1 MNGDEPPRYFMPDPD
16 TSLDNSTSNAS
27 SSQTQIRRR
36 RSHGVITPH
45 ACTECRKKRVKCDGK
60 LACSRCKSYNIE
72 CIYTAPLIRT
82 KGSLRAELEQLRRR
96 EDSVSRVMAALGGR
110 AEVSDQV
117 MMRLWNGHSIEH
129 VSRWLVDEPTQ
140 NGELSDPQPSG
151 DTPRAQESR
160 DASPSSS
167 SPPLLSPHESHS
179 TVQDGSSIH
188 SALHGGGSILWP
200 SGEPASEV
208 IASWT
213 RMTSDTGLVRHL
225 LALYFCWEHPTF
237 VSLSREHYLRDFHD
251 GKTRYCS
258 AMLTNALLALASR
271 LSSRPALRTEAGPP
285 AGQQFFQEC
294 QRLYLDE
301 TDHHRLTTVQA
312 LGIMS
317 LREVSC
323 GHLSASEYYAG
334 QCMRLALEMG
344 LHDLQSLDT
353 RDEEEMQDRTVK
365 LATFW
370 GAFAL
375 NNALSF
381 AGSLPRTSSMPSLP
395 IKLPTMEALEAH
407 AWIPYT
413 DDDVPL
419 ELPYRQPSNERSVF
433 ALFCQLS
440 GLAHQSVYL
449 IHDPS
454 QQLTAKTLLHH
465 YTKYLLWYDS
475 LPEALR
481 LGQNFT
487 PHVLFA
493 HMYYHFAIVMLF
505 WPVVE
510 YEIIGT
516 ELSPKHICTE
526 AADAIVTLLKSYASL
541 YTLGR
546 TPSLTPYL
554 TLTAAV
560 VHLAASTNF
569 KYHTTNTIKSQYED
583 LTFPRRRDS
592 GSSGSSSNGASF
604 SALRADVAM
613 LENMTQSHHLARKAL
628 GILAMLF
635 EKWDVDIEI
644 AAARVSLQDCIDL
657 CWPYNW
663 THQQRG
669 PPLGF
674 SSEHLNW
681 EMDED
686 GKEEQVRI
694 TEMTTESLQ
703 HPLFVPLLELRKYGG
718 LTEEALD
725 RAGFSHLP

>member
-1 MNGDEPPRYFMPDPD
+1 MNGDEPPRDLMPEAD

-27 SSQTQIRRR
+27 SSQAQLRRR

-72 CIYTAPLIRT
+72 CIYSAPLIRT
-82 KGSLRAELEQLRRR
+82 KSSLRAEIEQLRRR

-110 AEVSDQV
+110 AEVSDQI
-117 MMRLWNGHSIEH
+117 MMHLRNGHSVEQ
-129 VSRWLVDEPTQ
+129 VSRWLDEPTQ
-140 NGELSDPQPSG
+140 NDTLPEPQPSG
-151 DTPRAQESR
+151 DTPRAQQSR
-160 DASPSSS
+160 NASPSSS
-167 SPPLLSPHESHS
+167 SPPLLSPHEIHS
-179 TVQDGSSIH
+179 TLHDGSSVH
-188 SALHGGGSILWP
+188 SALHGEGSILWP
-200 SGEPASEV
+200 SSEPASEV
-208 IASWT
+208 TASWT
-213 RMTSDTGLVRHL
+213 RITSDTGLVRHL

-237 VSLSREHYLRDFHD
+237 SLLSREHYLRDFHD

-258 AMLTNALLALASR
+258 AFLTNTLLALASR
-271 LSSRPALRTEAGPP
+271 LSGRPELRTEAGPL

-323 GHLSASEYYAG
+323 GHISASKYYAG

-344 LHDLQSLDT
+344 LHELQSQDT
-353 RDEEEMQDRTVK
+353 RDEEEMQDRKVK

-381 AGSLPRTSSMPSLP
+381 AGSLPRTSSMPCLP
-395 IKLPTMEALEAH
+395 IKLPTIEALEAYP
-407 AWIPYT
+407 WIPYT

-419 ELPYRQPSNERSVF
+419 GLRYQQPSNERSVF

-440 GLAHQSVYL
+440 ELAHQSVYL
-449 IHDPS
+449 NHDHS
-454 QQLTAKTLLHH
+454 KQLTAKTLLHH

-505 WPVVE
+505 WPVAE

-526 AADAIVTLLKSYASL
+526 AADAIVALLNSYASL

-560 VHLAASTNF
+560 VHLAASINF
-569 KYHTTNTIKSQYED
+569 TYHATNTINGQYAD
-583 LTFPRRRDS
+583 LTFPGRRDS
-592 GSSGSSSNGASF
+592 SSSGSSSNGGSF
-604 SALRADVAM
+604 STLRADVAV

-628 GILAMLF
+628 GVLAMLF
-635 EKWDVDIEI
+635 EKWNVDIEI
-644 AAARVSLQDCIDL
+644 TAARVSLQDCIDL

-663 THQQRG
+663 THQRG

-674 SSEHLNW
+674 GSEHLDW
-681 EMDED
+681 EMNEH

-694 TEMTTESLQ
+694 TEITAESLQ
-703 HPLFVPLLELRKYGG
+703 HPLFVPLLEFRKYGG
-718 LTEEALD
+718 LTDEALD